1 MNTHNIETN
10 THMHTGRCNL
20 NHVM

>member
-20 NHVM
+20 NHAM